1 MKIKVYLLLIAL
13 SFATY
18 SFSLNNSFVFDDE
31 EHVQHNPA
39 IHQIENVPSFF
50 FTSTINQG
58 TPDKM
63 SGIYYKPLL
72 MTTYA
77 TVWSLFGGDPFY
89 FHILQ
94 IFLHGTNAFLIFLIL
109 VGFTSTLPALVLA
122 LVFLLHPLNTE
133 NAVYI
138 SNYQDILFTLFG
150 LFALLVLKV
159 PKPKWFHH
167 LGLALLLLCSLL
179 CKESGVLFLTAATL
193 FVFIFRP
200 PQRLKSIMAIASA
213 VLVYAFLRFGLAG
226 LYNVF
231 HGVAP
236 ISRISALERFFT
248 SPAALF
254 HYFKLFV
261 APVHFTTAQNWVVT
275 DPTFTSFW
283 LPFLF
288 VIAAFALVVGLNI
301 RRPSKPLLFFSL
313 CLGAGLFLHSQLLA
327 PLDATVAD
335 RWFYFP
341 MFALLG
347 IFAVALPWARLK
359 RQHVLIVAI
368 PLLAVLA
375 TRSFVRSLDWES
387 GYTLYKHD
395 LSLAPD
401 AYDIQNNFGVELFRR
416 SEYDEAMKHFL
427 KSTELAPHWT
437 INWNNL
443 GAAYEKFG
451 QLDKAE
457 KAYCTSVNNGVYY
470 LAFEN
475 YAGLLIKKN
484 LTSESLGFIEDVGL
498 VGLPGNARLL
508 SFRDY
513 LRTLNVNAKR
523 VTLPLSCPQS

>member
-1 MKIKVYLLLIAL
+1 MKLKAFLLLIAL

-18 SFSLNNSFVFDDE
+18 SFSLNNTFVFDDE

-39 IHQIENVPSFF
+39 IHNIENVPSFF

-58 TPDKM
+58 TPEKM

-77 TVWSLFGGDPFY
+77 TVWSLFGSDPFY

-94 IFLHGTNAFLIFLIL
+94 IFLHGTNAFLAFLI
-109 VGFTSTLPALVLA
+109 FATFAPALPSFLLA

-133 NAVYI
+133 NSVYI

-150 LFALLVLKV
+150 LIALLVLKV
-159 PKPKWFHH
+159 PRPRWFHH
-167 LGLALLLLCSLL
+167 VGLGLLLLASLL

-193 FVFIFRP
+193 FIFIFRP
-200 PQRLKSIMAIASA
+200 PQRLKSMIAISSAIAT
-213 VLVYAFLRFGLAG
+213 YAFLRFGLAG

-236 ISRISALERFFT
+236 ISRITALERFYT
-248 SPAALF
+248 SPSALT
-254 HYFKLFV
+254 HYFQLFF
-261 APVHFTTAQNWVVT
+261 APIHFTTAQNWVVT
-275 DPTFTSFW
+275 QPTFSSFW
-283 LPFLF
+283 IPFLL
-288 VIAAFALVVGLNI
+288 VVMAFAVCIYLNI
-301 RRPSKPLLFFSL
+301 RLASKPFLFFSL

-341 MFALLG
+341 MFAFLG
-347 IFAVALPWARLK
+347 MLAVALPWSKVK

-368 PLLAVLA
+368 PLLSVLA
-375 TRSFVRSLDWES
+375 ARSFARSLNWES

-395 LSLAPD
+395 LQLAPD
-401 AYDIQNNFGVELFRR
+401 SYDIQNNFGVELFRR
-416 SEYDEAMKHFL
+416 SEYDEAMKHFI

-457 KAYCTSVNNGVYY
+457 TAYCKSINNGVYY

-484 LTSESLGFIEDVGL
+484 LTSESLGFIEDIGL

-508 SFRDY
+508 SFREY
-513 LRTLNVNAKR
+513 LKTRNVNAKR

>member
-1 MKIKVYLLLIAL
+1 MNIKIFFLIL
-13 SFATY
+13 TLGFATY
-18 SFSLNNSFVFDDE
+18 SFSLNNAFVFDDE
-31 EHVQHNPA
+31 EHVQHNSA
-39 IHQIENVPSFF
+39 IHEIENVPSFF

-58 TPDKM
+58 TPEKM

-77 TVWSLFGGDPFY
+77 AVWSLFGGDPFS

-94 IFLHGTNAFLIFLIL
+94 IFLHCANAFLIFIL
-109 VGFTSTLPALVLA
+109 FASFTTTLPALLLA

-133 NAVYI
+133 NSVYI

-150 LFALLVLKV
+150 LIALMVLRASS
-159 PKPKWFHH
+159 PRWWHH
-167 LGLALLLLCSLL
+167 VSVALLLLASLL
-179 CKESGVLFLTAATL
+179 CKESGVLFITAAAL
-193 FVFIFRP
+193 YVFIFRP
-200 PQRLKSIMAIASA
+200 PARIRSMLAIASSVGA
-213 VLVYAFLRFGLAG
+213 YAFLRFGLAG

-236 ISRISALERFFT
+236 VSRITALERFFT
-248 SPAALF
+248 SPAALL
-254 HYFKLFV
+254 HYFKLLFL
-261 APVHFTTAQNWVVT
+261 PFHFTTAQNWVVT
-275 DPTFTSFW
+275 EPGLFDFW
-283 LPFLF
+283 VP
-288 VIAAFALVVGLNI
+288 FALVVLAFAVVIYWN
-301 RRPSKPLLFFSL
+301 RKHPSKPLLYFSL

-341 MFALLG
+341 MFAFLG
-347 IFAVALPWARLK
+347 MLTVAIPWSRLK
-359 RQHVLIVAI
+359 RQHILMVAV
-368 PLLAVLA
+368 PLLALLSV
-375 TRSFVRSLDWES
+375 RSFVRSLDWKS

-395 LSLAPD
+395 LELAPD

-427 KSTELAPHWT
+427 RSTELAPHWT

-451 QLDKAE
+451 NLDKAE
-457 KAYCTSVNNGVYY
+457 SAYCRSVNNGVYY

-484 LTSESLGFIEDVGL
+484 LMSESLGFIEDIGL
-498 VGLPGNARLL
+498 VGLPGSARLT

-513 LRTLNVNAKR
+513 LRTLNVTAKR
-523 VTLPLSCPQS
+523 PTLPLSCPQS